1 MTRPACSLLAFAL
14 LLCSCA
20 STPSTDARETNV
32 VPVHYLEIVTPD
44 VDETCAALAVIHGVT
59 FGERRAELAGS
70 RMASLVD
77 GGRIGV
83 RAPMGDVEGPV
94 VRIYARVTD
103 VQAATEAAEAAGG
116 QVAMWPTALPGD
128 EGMFSIY
135 LQGGNEFGLW
145 QPGPIEA
152 E

>member
-1 MTRPACSLLAFAL
+1 MNRIACPLIAALFA
-14 LLCSCA
+14 LCSCA
-20 STPSTDARETNV
+20 TTPAADPQDLSV
-32 VPVHYLEIVTPD
+32 VPVHYLEIVTPE
-44 VDETCAALAVIHGVT
+44 VDETCAALAAIHGVT
-59 FGERRAELAGS
+59 FSERNAELAYS

-83 RAPMGDVEGPV
+83 RAPMGDVEVPV
-94 VRIYARVTD
+94 VRIYARVAD

-145 QPGPIEA
+145 QP
-152 E
+152 